1 MDIKE
6 PIDFEYAVNGLGGE
20 KEIFYMM
27 LGKLEGMTLDQT
39 MKDIVK
45 EYENKNY
52 LEMKNLAHS
61 LKGASGYIGA
71 SRLYYM
77 CYFI

>member
-1 MDIKE
+1 
-6 PIDFEYAVNGLGGE
+6 
-20 KEIFYMM
+20 
-27 LGKLEGMTLDQT
+27 